1 MGSFLFYTGMKLTI
15 QEWCSEERPREKFL
29 KKGASSL
36 SNAELL
42 AILLRS
48 GNKEENAIE
57 LARRILVKSENLF
70 SGLRRLK
77 FEDYAQFKGVGE
89 GKALSIMAALEIA
102 KRMECEDI
110 PLAAQIYSSQSA
122 AAIIAPILR
131 DLQHEECWV
140 IYLNTANK
148 VIDKEKISSGGTNS
162 TVVDVKL
169 IIKSA
174 MAKLAHAIILVH
186 NHPSGSLR
194 PGEHDKMQTAKLKN
208 AARICDLE
216 LLDHIIIGGKGYY
229 SFLDEGLL

>member
-1 MGSFLFYTGMKLTI
+1 MKLTI
-15 QEWCSEERPREKFL
+15 QKWYSEERPREKFL

-57 LARRILVKSENLF
+57 LARRILAKSDNSF
-70 SGLRRLK
+70 SGLKRFK
-77 FEDYAQFKGVGE
+77 FEDYAQFKGIGE
-89 GKALSIMAALEIA
+89 GKALSIMASFEIA
-102 KRMECEDI
+102 KRMECEDL
-110 PLAAQIYSSQSA
+110 PKAAQIYSSQSA
-122 AAIIAPILR
+122 AAIMSPILR

-148 VIDKEKISSGGTNS
+148 VIGKEKVSSGGTNS
-162 TVVDVKL
+162 TVVDIKM

-174 MAKLAHAIILVH
+174 LVKLAHAIILVH

-194 PGEHDKMQTAKLKN
+194 PGEHDKIQTAKLKN
-208 AARICDLE
+208 AARTCDLE

-229 SFLDEGLL
+229 SFRDEGLL